1 MQKTLGKYSRSVEEI
16 FKQTKDQNGQA
27 AESNVKKYKYEEVL
41 QFLMTHIHE
50 RSTISNTEQPPE
62 KDSDT
67 VKSQVTAYAYDETTE
82 EVTASN

>member
-1 MQKTLGKYSRSVEEI
+1 
-16 FKQTKDQNGQA
+16 
-27 AESNVKKYKYEEVL
+27 
-41 QFLMTHIHE
+41 MTHIQE

-67 VKSQVTAYAYDETTE
+67 VNSQVTAYADDETPE